1 MTGIEIF
8 KLLPKKNCKECG
20 QATCLAFAMALA
32 AAKTSL
38 DKCPYASDECKETL
52 GGAAAPPIK
61 LVKIGAGAK
70 ERELGDE
77 TIIFRH
83 DKSFVHPTSY
93 AIEID
98 DKDVNDAV
106 IEKINDLVFERVGQ
120 TISVDGFALKNASGD
135 AATFAKA
142 AEAIAQKG
150 KFALVLMSDDSA
162 AIDAALA
169 VTAKEKPLIYA
180 ASEQNWGAMAE
191 LATKHGVPLAVRG
204 HDLQSTSDIVEQIVK
219 QNKDIDL
226 VIDTGAQ
233 GLSQQISEMTQTR
246 RLAIKK
252 KYRPFG
258 FPLMAVANGEDAEY
272 NVVLA
277 TGYTAKY
284 ASLVILKACEKS
296 QILPLL
302 AWRMNLY
309 TDPQK
314 PSQVEPGLHAIGD
327 ATPDSPVFVTTNF
340 SLTFYSVEGEL
351 SSAKIPLWMIAAP
364 TDGTSVLTAYAAGKF
379 TADNVAAFMKE
390 IDLESKVNTRKIV
403 IPGYVAVMKGGLEE
417 KSGWS
422 VMVAPSEASGLRAF
436 TKANFS

>member
-38 DKCPYASDECKETL
+38 DKCPYASDACKETL

-61 LVKIGAGAK
+61 LVKIGAGDK
-70 ERELGDE
+70 VREMGDE

-83 DKSFVHPTSY
+83 DKSFVHPTCY

-98 DKDVNDAV
+98 DNACNDAA
-106 IEKINDLVFERVGQ
+106 IDAINGLVFERVGQ
-120 TISVDGFALKNASGD
+120 TVSVDAFALKNASGD
-135 AATFAKA
+135 AATFAA
-142 AEAIAQKG
+142 AAKAIATKG
-150 KFALVLMSDDSA
+150 KFAIVLMADNADV
-162 AIDAALA
+162 IEAALKECA
-169 VTAKEKPLIYA
+169 AEKPLVYA
-180 ASEQNWGAMAE
+180 ATEQNWGQMAE
-191 LATKHGVPLAVRG
+191 LAKKYEVPLAVKG
-204 HDLQSTSDIVEQIVK
+204 HDLNSTSDLVEQVAK
-219 QNKDIDL
+219 VYTDL

-233 GLSQQISEMTQTR
+233 GLSQQIAELTQVR
-246 RLAIKK
+246 RLAVKK

-258 FPLMAVANGEDAEY
+258 YPSMAVADTDDAQY

-277 TGYTAKY
+277 TGYTSKY
-284 ASLVILKACEKS
+284 ASLVVLKACEKS

-302 AWRMNLY
+302 SWRMNLY

-314 PSQVEPGLHAIGD
+314 PSQVVPDIYSIGD
-327 ATPDSPVFVTTNF
+327 TSPDSPVFCTTNF
-340 SLTFYSVEGEL
+340 SLTYYSVEGEL
-351 SSAKIPLWMIAAP
+351 SSAKVPLYMIAAP

-390 IDLESKVNTRKIV
+390 IDLENKVATRTIV
-403 IPGYVAVMKGGLEE
+403 IPGYVAVMKGALEE
-417 KSGWS
+417 KSGWK
-422 VMVAPSEASGLRAF
+422 VVVAPSEASGLRAF
-436 TKANFS
+436 TKANFA